1 MDKDSLR
8 LFLEQGLSLEEIGRR
23 VDRHP
28 STVGYWVKKHGLEA
42 VHRTQHAPR
51 GGISR
56 ERLAELVS
64 EGHSFAGIAR
74 ILGVSATTV
83 RHWAKK
89 YELET
94 RRTERTRVGRESR
107 AEGLAI
113 VEMHCSQH
121 GFTAF
126 WLEGRGAYRCM
137 RCRVEA
143 VARRRR
149 TVRDTLI
156 AEAGGRCAIC
166 SYDRCPAALHF
177 HHLDPATKRFTI
189 RSGRTPSLSRLRE
202 EAEKCILLCSN
213 CHAEVESGLTAA
225 PAKVPEVK
233 VGADRTISSGVA
245 RLHDPG

>member
-28 STVGYWVKKHGLEA
+28 STVGYWVKKHGLTAVNRTKHEA
-42 VHRTQHAPR
+42 R

-56 ERLAELVS
+56 DRLTELVS
-64 EGHSFAGIAR
+64 EGLSFADMAR
-74 ILGVSATTV
+74 LLGLSATTV
-83 RHWAKK
+83 RYWAKR

-94 RRTERTRVGRESR
+94 RRTERVRVGKESR
-107 AEGLAI
+107 ADGLAI
-113 VEMHCSQH
+113 VEMHCHQH
-121 GFTAF
+121 GRTAF

-149 TVRDTLI
+149 AMRDTLI

-202 EAEKCILLCSN
+202 EAEKCVLLCSN
-213 CHAEVESGLTAA
+213 CHAEVESGLTSI
-225 PAKVPEVK
+225 PARVSEVK
-233 VGADRTISSGVA
+233 IGVDRTTYPA
-245 RLHDPG
+245 